1 MLTFFVE
8 DIYILL
14 ITLYHFV
21 GSVSTTANTSC
32 PYVKCIRQKD
42 TSRLKLNG
50 CRIELSLTVRHS
62 IPSNL
67 KNVDGECV

>member
-14 ITLYHFV
+14 IILCHFA

-32 PYVKCIRQKD
+32 PYHRPYDKRIRKK
-42 TSRLKLNG
+42 TRLD
-50 CRIELSLTVRHS
+50 LS
-62 IPSNL
+62 
-67 KNVDGECV
+67 